1 MTLDANTSVYFAIH
15 PNAELPLLPAADPK
29 KSFALN
35 TRQISLTEYSMEREK
50 KKKIGLIHFDTYLS
64 NEDKTNRNMF

>member
-50 KKKIGLIHFDTYLS
+50 KKKLV
-64 NEDKTNRNMF
+64 